1 MSTSKSP
8 KAVLT
13 VAFQIRA
20 MVLPLYAHKFSPK
33 KFTQPQLFACLV
45 FKEFM
50 LLDWEKG
57 SGVEIRV
64 LSYIDSRPFVRPVTV

>member
-13 VAFQIRA
+13 VAFQIGA
-20 MVLPLYAHKFSPK
+20 LVLSLYAHKFSPK

-50 LLDWEKG
+50 LLDYRHRKG
-57 SGVEIRV
+57 
-64 LSYIDSRPFVRPVTV
+64 VRTLYYT